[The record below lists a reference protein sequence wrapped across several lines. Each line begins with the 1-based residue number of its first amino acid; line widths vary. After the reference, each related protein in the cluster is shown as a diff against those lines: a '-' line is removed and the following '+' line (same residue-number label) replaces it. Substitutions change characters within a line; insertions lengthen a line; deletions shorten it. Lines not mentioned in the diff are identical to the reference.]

1 MPPKKPVVALTSRR
15 SKSYEIQWNS
25 VVKRAAEIVK
35 ANEIPMTL
43 RQLYYRLVGEQAIPN
58 KISSYKHLSRKTAQ
72 ARREGWFPPLA
83 DNTRY
88 IERFEWWVNGRAS
101 YDDMLATFMLDRTQ
115 GQVHQVYIGVEKHGM
130 AAQLTH
136 WFGKLGLPVLALGG
150 YSSQT
155 FVDVVAATV
164 KRDGRPSVLI
174 YAGDFDPSGM
184 DIDRDFDERTDCFDE
199 VVRIGLNREL
209 VDKFQLPPA
218 PGKET
223 DSRSAQFILD
233 HGELVQVELDALPL
247 EELRKLYQEVIDQYW
262 DEKTYKRVLKR
273 EERQRGFLTYLSRF
287 VDRNGEVDPVHV
299 ALGALDDVDQPDD
312 LDRVMDKA
320 HDKRWD
326 VG

>member
-1 MPPKKPVVALTSRR
+1 MPAKKVVSLTQRR
-15 SKSYEIQWNS
+15 SKFYEIQWNS

-43 RQLYYRLVGEQAIPN
+43 RQLYYRLVAEQAIPN
-58 KISSYKHLSRKTAQ
+58 KINTYKHLSRKTAQ

-88 IERFEWWVNGRAS
+88 IERFAIWRNGRAA
-101 YDDMLATFMLDRTQ
+101 YEQMVANFRLDRTA
-115 GQVHQVYIGVEKHGM
+115 GQEHQIYLGVEKHGM
-130 AAQLTH
+130 ADQLTH

-155 FVDVVAATV
+155 FVDVVAEAV
-164 KRDGRPSVLI
+164 KRDGRPSILI

-184 DIDRDFDERTDCFDE
+184 DIDRDFEERTACFDK
-199 VVRIGLNREL
+199 VTRIGLNRAL

-247 EELRKLYQEVIDQYW
+247 DELRKLYQKQIDRYW
-262 DEKTYKRVLKR
+262 NQKTYEAVLKR
-273 EERQRGFLTYLSRF
+273 EERQRGFLEYLGRF
-287 VDRNGEVDPVHV
+287 VGKEGQVDPSQIAH
-299 ALGALDDVDQPDD
+299 LIVDETTDKKLVSD
-312 LDRVMDKA
+312 LMDKV
-320 HDKRWD
+320 HDKEFEL
-326 VG
+326 